1 MDLAVLYKTSTIYF
15 TCKAHGGTELQ
26 LVKNKKLTTLAS
38 VGKEYFVSF
47 EMKVAKH
54 DTSKDWRNVI
64 HLSTGG
70 DGSRYPAVWL
80 HKDNKLHIA
89 STVSGNTNYVYNH
102 KDPLKKGRWT
112 HIAIMQIYENDQ
124 VSDSNSTKLERLR
137 F

>member
-1 MDLAVLYKTSTIYF
+1 M
-15 TCKAHGGTELQ
+15 ELQ
-26 LVKNKKLTTLAS
+26 LMKNKQLTKLAS

-47 EMKVAKH
+47 EMKVTKH

-102 KDPLKKGRWT
+102 KDPLKEGEWT

>member
-1 MDLAVLYKTSTIYF
+1 MTLAVLCKTITILF
-15 TCKAHGGTELQ
+15 TCKAYGGAELQ
-26 LVKNKKLTTLAS
+26 LKKNTLLTRIDS
-38 VGKEYFVSF
+38 IGKEYFVSF
-47 EMKVAKH
+47 EMKVTKH

-89 STVSGNTNYVYNH
+89 STVSGNTNYFYNH
-102 KDPLKKGRWT
+102 QDPVKRNEWT

-124 VSDSNSTKLERLR
+124 VSISNSTKLERPSL
-137 F
+137 